1 MSSSTIDYKN
11 VNSGYTFTHQ
21 TIRISHVM
29 IDIKNSNIVLQ

>member
-1 MSSSTIDYKN
+1 MSSSTIAYKN
-11 VNSGYTFTHQ
+11 VNSGYTFTRQ